1 MGLAARLAY
10 FFGKTFIT
18 VHFLKMMAIY
28 PDQTAA

>member
-1 MGLAARLAY
+1 MWQEGSSIE
-10 FFGKTFIT
+10 KFIT